1 MALSI
6 GRMLKNVRAGEA
18 HLLCRQAEIV
28 TVRPC
33 VVLGSSAFVDGG
45 SIPAEYAGHGVGTNE
60 SPPLHWS
67 GVPDRT
73 AELVLVVEDPDAP
86 LPRPFVHLIAT
97 GIAPQIRSFARNAL
111 SADVAAARGIALGRN
126 TFGRREYAGP
136 RALPDHGPHRY
147 VFTIFALARRL
158 PASHPY
164 NKRRLLTALE
174 GSVIGWGRLDGFFER
189 VSGTRR

>member
-18 HLLCRQAEIV
+18 HLLCRQEEIV
-28 TVRPC
+28 SVRPS

-97 GIAPQIRSFARNAL
+97 GIAPQIRSLRATRYPLTLRQHAASRSDATRLAVANMRARVRCPITGRIVTCSPFLHSRAACQL
-111 SADVAAARGIALGRN
+111 ATHTTSAVC
-126 TFGRREYAGP
+126 
-136 RALPDHGPHRY
+136 
-147 VFTIFALARRL
+147 
-158 PASHPY
+158 
-164 NKRRLLTALE
+164 
-174 GSVIGWGRLDGFFER
+174 
-189 VSGTRR
+189 

>member
-18 HLLCRQAEIV
+18 HLLCRQEEIV
-28 TVRPC
+28 SVRPS

-73 AELVLVVEDPDAP
+73 VSSCWSSK
-86 LPRPFVHLIAT
+86 
-97 GIAPQIRSFARNAL
+97 IRTHRC
-111 SADVAAARGIALGRN
+111 
-126 TFGRREYAGP
+126 
-136 RALPDHGPHRY
+136 RAHSC
-147 VFTIFALARRL
+147 T
-158 PASHPY
+158 
-164 NKRRLLTALE
+164 
-174 GSVIGWGRLDGFFER
+174 
-189 VSGTRR
+189 